1 MIENRFRLEREIFR
15 GRLAVRQQNPSPLDG
30 RDLPAPD
37 MDPVHTRLEGG
48 LGASTS
54 QSTTSFPTLGA
65 TTPPRNS
72 AESGRPSV
80 TLSSSRGSQLAIESE
95 AEEDFTNNSPS
106 FFKRPKSLHRSGGS
120 SHHSRRTS
128 PVARRP
134 PTLHIDGDDDVQ
146 YARPSSVPHSRK
158 TSSATIRAR
167 VATGDPGVGS
177 GTSGTSTPSKLLS
190 KLRNH
195 SLPHISKFRRR
206 RAAHRDGGDDDGDTS
221 PSEGEHDARNHGTLA
236 GAGTFAL
243 PDAWSSDDSSDD
255 PAFDL
260 DASLENTIES
270 NDEEMLGLQNAAD
283 ESPAHEAPEQD
294 S

>member
-15 GRLAVRQQNPSPLDG
+15 GRLAVRQQNLSPLDG

-37 MDPVHTRLEGG
+37 TDPVHTRLEGG
-48 LGASTS
+48 LGASSS
-54 QSTTSFPTLGA
+54 QSTTSFPTLGSS
-65 TTPPRNS
+65 TPPSNS
-72 AESGRPSV
+72 ADNGRPSL

-95 AEEDFTNNSPS
+95 AEEDFANNSPS

-128 PVARRP
+128 PIARRP
-134 PTLHIDGDDDVQ
+134 PTLHIDGDDDSQ
-146 YARPSSVPHSRK
+146 YARASSVPHSRR

-167 VATGDPGVGS
+167 VATGDPGRGS
-177 GTSGTSTPSKLLS
+177 RTSGSTTPSKLIS
-190 KLRNH
+190 RLRNH
-195 SLPHISKFRRR
+195 SFPHIPKFRRR
-206 RAAHRDGGDDDGDTS
+206 RAAHQDGDDDGDTS

-243 PDAWSSDDSSDD
+243 PDAWSSEDSSDD

-270 NDEEMLGLQNAAD
+270 NDEEVLGLQNAAD
-283 ESPAHEAPEQD
+283 DGPAHEAPEQD
-294 S
+294 A